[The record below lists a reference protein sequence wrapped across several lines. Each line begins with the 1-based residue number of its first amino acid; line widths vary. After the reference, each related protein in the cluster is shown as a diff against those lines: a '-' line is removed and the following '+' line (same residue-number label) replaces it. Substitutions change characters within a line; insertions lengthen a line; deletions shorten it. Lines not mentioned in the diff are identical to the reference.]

1 MEFMILNF
9 ESHTNIFA
17 VIFTCMWIIFYKIF
31 AQWIKLINALLD
43 IVHFL
48 SKNISI
54 QIKQTIFRNYI
65 FINFTLKCLLLLFQ
79 TVLNAL
85 ASDDVHL
92 YSRIAIRKNEIASN
106 RYAAKWF
113 NGFTLEANSLNDFEE
128 QCDIFDWPELLTS
141 ENELI
146 DFLYDKV
153 SEKFVNDAK

>member
-1 MEFMILNF
+1 M
-9 ESHTNIFA
+9 
-17 VIFTCMWIIFYKIF
+17 
-31 AQWIKLINALLD
+31 
-43 IVHFL
+43 
-48 SKNISI
+48 
-54 QIKQTIFRNYI
+54 
-65 FINFTLKCLLLLFQ
+65 LFQ
-79 TVLNAL
+79 AVLNKL

-113 NGFTLEANSLNDFEE
+113 NGFTLEANSLNDFKD

-153 SEKFVNDAK
+153 SEKFVNDASIGELVTTSKIICEYAGGANLVTTEHATANATNYLSGHNYGYGVVIDNYWNILDASEGIHIGN

>member
-1 MEFMILNF
+1 M
-9 ESHTNIFA
+9 
-17 VIFTCMWIIFYKIF
+17 
-31 AQWIKLINALLD
+31 
-43 IVHFL
+43 
-48 SKNISI
+48 
-54 QIKQTIFRNYI
+54 
-65 FINFTLKCLLLLFQ
+65 LFQ

-113 NGFTLEANSLNDFEE
+113 NGFTLEANSLNDFGE

-141 ENELI
+141 ESELI